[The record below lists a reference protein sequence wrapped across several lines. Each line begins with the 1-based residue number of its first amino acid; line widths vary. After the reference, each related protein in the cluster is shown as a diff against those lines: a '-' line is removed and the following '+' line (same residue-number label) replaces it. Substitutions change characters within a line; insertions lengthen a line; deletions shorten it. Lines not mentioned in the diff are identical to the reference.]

1 MCPGAKDPNLLS
13 GKLCTPVLYRGFPGP
28 ASQSLGSRM
37 PAHLALCFGTGQ
49 LPAWTLLEVH
59 LPFYK
64 LFLQEGQA
72 LPLLAYSNVLHTVH
86 QMIPPAVGFPLL
98 RL

>member
-1 MCPGAKDPNLLS
+1 
-13 GKLCTPVLYRGFPGP
+13 
-28 ASQSLGSRM
+28 M

-72 LPLLAYSNVLHTVH
+72 LSLLAYSNVLHTVH